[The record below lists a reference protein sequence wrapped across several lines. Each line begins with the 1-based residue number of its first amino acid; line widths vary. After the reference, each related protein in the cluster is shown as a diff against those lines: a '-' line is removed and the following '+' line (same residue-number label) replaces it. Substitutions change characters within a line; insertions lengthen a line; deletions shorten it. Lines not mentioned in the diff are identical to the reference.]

1 VDSRILDREAAGPVK
16 AVEQAGGEQAEAEQ
30 AEAEEAE
37 AEQVEAAMD
46 PAEARERKTRR
57 VPDQVP
63 AMTASVSTLQL
74 RLPLS
79 QRFFGTRE
87 PEVSEGIR
95 HLVFC

>member
-1 VDSRILDREAAGPVK
+1 MLDREAAGPVE
-16 AVEQAGGEQAEAEQ
+16 AVEQTREQAEAEQ
-30 AEAEEAE
+30 AEAE
-37 AEQVEAAMD
+37 QVEAAMEQ
-46 PAEARERKTRR
+46 AEARERKTRR

-63 AMTASVSTLQL
+63 AMAASVSTLQL

>member
-1 VDSRILDREAAGPVK
+1 VDSRILEREAAGPVE
-16 AVEQAGGEQAEAEQ
+16 AVEQAEAEQ
-30 AEAEEAE
+30 AEAE
-37 AEQVEAAMD
+37 Q
-46 PAEARERKTRR
+46 AEARERKTRR

-63 AMTASVSTLQL
+63 AMAASVSTLQL

-87 PEVSEGIR
+87 PELSEGIR

>member
-1 VDSRILDREAAGPVK
+1 MDSRILDREAEGPVE
-16 AVEQAGGEQAEAEQ
+16 AVEQAREQV
-30 AEAEEAE
+30 E

-63 AMTASVSTLQL
+63 AMAASVSTLQL

-79 QRFFGTRE
+79 LRFFGTSE

-95 HLVFC
+95 HQVIVAET